1 MSVFYQ
7 FMELFATF
15 VEFVIVI
22 SVASSTAQ
30 KRYTGKKHI
39 FLVFL
44 FSVIATVVITILNTW
59 QIFSFITIGFG
70 LVYIFLILNFIST
83 GNALLKITASVV
95 TWFFMFA
102 VDYLLSY
109 SIVMI
114 MGKTVD
120 ISQGV
125 SLILSPGTTRTV
137 FLLTDKALQTAIFV
151 ACRKLYPKIRLLSN
165 KNLALLATIA
175 LLSFVVMNV
184 LTAFILTDSL
194 LTIQVAVIFAT
205 FFIVLSLIATI
216 FAIAISAKHQ
226 NEKRMV
232 ELMKLSSQML
242 EKNYSEIHNSHEIIR
257 QQVHDFKNH
266 LRTINGMSEADS
278 KVKEYT
284 QNLLTTSYS
293 YAKLCH
299 CGNDII
305 DSIINC
311 KETEAKEKNITFD
324 YCISLTSPLNIE
336 SIDICA
342 ILANQIDN
350 AIEACM
356 KIDKKNERKIIIN
369 ILQKEYF
376 IFFTVK
382 NTVKENPFNKNN
394 ELITTKNNVSG
405 LHGFGIR
412 IIRETAEKY
421 NGTSE
426 NSYED
431 GQFIS
436 SVMLINND

>member
-1 MSVFYQ
+1 MELFYQ

-15 VEFVIVI
+15 IESVIVI
-22 SVASSTAQ
+22 SVASCMAQ

-39 FLVFL
+39 LLVLL
-44 FSVIATVVITILNTW
+44 FSVIETVIITLLNSW
-59 QIFSFITIGFG
+59 QFFSFVTIGFG
-70 LVYIFLILNFIST
+70 LVSIFIILNFISK
-83 GNALLKITASVV
+83 GNILLKITSSVV

-114 MGKTVD
+114 MGKSVD

-125 SLILSPGTTRTV
+125 SLILTPGTTRTV
-137 FLLTDKALQTAIFV
+137 FLLTDKALQIAIFIL
-151 ACRKLYPKIRLLSN
+151 CRKLYPKIRLLSN
-165 KNLALLATIA
+165 KNLALLSTIA

-257 QQVHDFKNH
+257 QQLHDFKNH
-266 LRTINGMSEADS
+266 LRTICSMAEDNSAVRNYASD
-278 KVKEYT
+278 
-284 QNLLTTSYS
+284 LLESSYS
-293 YAKLCH
+293 FASLCS

-311 KETEAKEKNITFD
+311 KAAEAKEKNITFS
-324 YCISLTSPLNIE
+324 YNISLSDTLKIDSV
-336 SIDICA
+336 DICA
-342 ILANQIDN
+342 ILANQLDN
-350 AIEACM
+350 AIEACEKADADHR
-356 KIDKKNERKIIIN
+356 KIDVFIA
-369 ILQKEYF
+369 QKESF
-376 IFFTVK
+376 VLFRVI
-382 NTVKENPFNKNN
+382 NTAKENPFDKNN
-394 ELITTKNNVSG
+394 NLPTSKNNNSG

-412 IIRETAEKY
+412 IIRKTAEKY
-421 NGTSE
+421 NGISE
-426 NSYED
+426 NSYD
-431 GQFIS
+431 NGLFTS
-436 SVMLINND
+436 SAMLSNND